1 MSPASILSPFRNRF
15 NCVADA
21 SSRDLIRGPNG
32 HFSKKT
38 DRRGHERVKAR
49 ATLLIGALIAPWRG
63 GCIPAAG
70 GRPVGRPGEW
80 IRSARSSY
88 AAHRGPALV
97 GRGIAAIRTA
107 PPMGRA
113 PCSGIDGGS
122 GQGDAGQRERDKN
135 DRSHDGPCYRGL
147 ISLIVAPITPRRVG
161 GAPASGARPV
171 TPSRGMDSARKIPPG
186 REPWPSIARTRNS
199 RSSRHPV
206 GSSRTM
212 NRRRR
217 RCWSK
222 TFRPARVTQERSFAW
237 LPPRQ
242 SGPCRANIAQA
253 DSAVL
258 ILCREKGGALSHGD
272 GIVSTRLRRN
282 IGKSSGACG
291 EMVSPAGI
299 EPATY

>member
-1 MSPASILSPFRNRF
+1 MPANASETRTIVRMTAPVIGAHFSNSR
-15 NCVADA
+15 ADNA
-21 SSRDLIRGPNG
+21 SACWRGP
-32 HFSKKT
+32 SL
-38 DRRGHERVKAR
+38 RRPSR
-49 ATLLIGALIAPWRG
+49 
-63 GCIPAAG
+63 
-70 GRPVGRPGEW
+70 
-80 IRSARSSY
+80 
-88 AAHRGPALV
+88 
-97 GRGIAAIRTA
+97 
-107 PPMGRA
+107 
-113 PCSGIDGGS
+113 
-122 GQGDAGQRERDKN
+122 
-135 DRSHDGPCYRGL
+135 
-147 ISLIVAPITPRRVG
+147 
-161 GAPASGARPV
+161 

-291 EMVSPAGI
+291 EMVSPADV
-299 EPATY
+299 PASYDLNSLICPSRTKAAFEHKRQFPQLSSRVPRRGFPTKRTVTTKQAEARDTA